1 VRYVPIKSSRNR
13 ARGQYLRF
21 ALAKEEGVALN
32 DEQLEAVSGGAC
44 EDNNVFPNDNG
55 FPKKNP
61 ILPDEEKTI
70 VPKNPTI
77 DDRKHDIMA

>member
-1 VRYVPIKSSRNR
+1 MVITNGDVI
-13 ARGQYLRF
+13 L
-21 ALAKEEGVALN
+21 VALN
-32 DEQLEAVSGGAC
+32 GNSRIDDKQLEAVSGGAC
-44 EDNNVFPNDNG
+44 EDNNIFPNDNG